1 MRRLGLFF
9 GCILVLILTGV
20 ALAAQGQ
27 ANRPASAPR
36 LPNAASARSSLPDAT
51 CTFIPLS
58 FNLNGTGPVEALR
71 PFTTTAGDS
80 FVQFV
85 GAPLA
90 PPVTA
95 TNTSSAYV
103 LVNNSF
109 TGTLSG
115 GITGTF
121 AMTNLNSLLI
131 TNPAPPS
138 NPRGFQLNEIVLTG
152 ASGTITCVLAID
164 LNSKGTVPPY
174 YPNFITG
181 YLHSKATSG
190 AYAPYK
196 FAGYITFGITTQFGG
211 TVTLFAN
218 ITGRLYTGGG
228 TLNEVILATRD
239 APPNRPAALQPTDM
253 IAQFIQPDFA
263 AGSTSGHVNPRTT
276 FTGTIGGTI
285 NGGFLMD
292 HNALLVDSGPNA
304 GKGWLVGNFNFLDTG
319 GDFLTGP
326 WLSDL
331 APNPPFGTSVN
342 GYLFQAFGTGVYT
355 DSMLFGTISGNL
367 SSGGTNFL
375 GTMSGVYCEGSTLP
389 SPTPQPTQ
397 AGTSTSTAT
406 QPPAATGTAQAT
418 QTAAP
423 TSTQPPAATSTAP
436 STSTAPIIASPT
448 STAPIIAS
456 PTSTAQPSL
465 TPTVAGAT
473 PPTISPQPGTA
484 TSTPIPP
491 TPCTITFTDVPS
503 TDVFY
508 PFIRC
513 LACRGIISGYA
524 DGTFRP
530 GNDVTRGQLSK
541 IVSNSAGFQETIPD
555 SQQTFTDVPHSN
567 PFWVWIERIA
577 DRGIITGYPCG
588 GPLEPC
594 DAQNR
599 PYFRWGA
606 NATRGQISK
615 IVSEAKGFNDEVPPD
630 QQTFTDVPNTNTFW
644 LWIERLAKRGIM
656 SGYQC
661 GRPGEP
667 CDPQGR
673 AYFRWYNNATRGQTA
688 KIVANTFFPN
698 CQTPARR

>member
-1 MRRLGLFF
+1 MRRFGLFF
-9 GCILVLILTGV
+9 GCVLVLILTGV
-20 ALAAQGQ
+20 ALAA
-27 ANRPASAPR
+27 NASPPTNTR
-36 LPNAASARSSLPDAT
+36 AASSSLPDAT

-121 AMTNLNSLLI
+121 AMTNLNSLLS

-138 NPRGFQLNEIVLTG
+138 NPRGFHLNEIVLSG
-152 ASGTITCVLAID
+152 ASGSMTCVLAID

-239 APPNRPAALQPTDM
+239 APPNRPATLQPTDM

-263 AGSTSGHVNPRTT
+263 AGSAGGHVNPRTT

-292 HNALLVDSGPNA
+292 HNALLVDSGPNG
-304 GKGWLVGNFNFLDTG
+304 GKGWLVGNFNFLDTS

-355 DSMLFGTISGNL
+355 DSLLFGTISGNL
-367 SSGGTNFL
+367 TSGGTNFL
-375 GTMSGVYCEGSTLP
+375 GTMSGVYCESSTLP

-397 AGTSTSTAT
+397 AGTSTAT
-406 QPPAATGTAQAT
+406 QPPAATGTAQSTRTAT
-418 QTAAP
+418 P
-423 TSTQPPAATSTAP
+423 TSTQPPAPTTTPTPTPPIAAS
-436 STSTAPIIASPT
+436 STSTTQS
-448 STAPIIAS
+448 S
-456 PTSTAQPSL
+456 Q
-465 TPTVAGAT
+465 TPTAVGTT
-473 PPTISPQPGTA
+473 PPTISPQSGTA

-491 TPCTITFTDVPS
+491 TPCTITFSDVPS

-513 LACRGIISGYA
+513 
-524 DGTFRP
+524 
-530 GNDVTRGQLSK
+530 
-541 IVSNSAGFQETIPD
+541 
-555 SQQTFTDVPHSN
+555 
-567 PFWVWIERIA
+567 
-577 DRGIITGYPCG
+577 
-588 GPLEPC
+588 
-594 DAQNR
+594 
-599 PYFRWGA
+599 
-606 NATRGQISK
+606 
-615 IVSEAKGFNDEVPPD
+615 
-630 QQTFTDVPNTNTFW
+630 
-644 LWIERLAKRGIM
+644 
-656 SGYQC
+656 
-661 GRPGEP
+661 
-667 CDPQGR
+667 
-673 AYFRWYNNATRGQTA
+673 
-688 KIVANTFFPN
+688 
-698 CQTPARR
+698 